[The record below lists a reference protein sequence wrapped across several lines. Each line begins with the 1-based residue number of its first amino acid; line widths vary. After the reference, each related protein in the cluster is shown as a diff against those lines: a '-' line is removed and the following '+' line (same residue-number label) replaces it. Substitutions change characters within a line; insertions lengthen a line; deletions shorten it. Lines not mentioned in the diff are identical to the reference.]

1 VKFPALGAFFVVMA
15 LVMAACGG
23 GSSSDVP
30 GDSVAKV
37 GDTDITKAQF
47 QHWYD
52 IAAKGSAQA
61 TPGQPV
67 VVPDPPDFT
76 KCVADKKAHQPKAS
90 KSQPKQSDDQLKEQC
105 KQSYET
111 LRDQTMNFLI
121 QADWVT
127 GEAKDQNITVT
138 DADVQ
143 KQFQQTKKQAFPKE
157 ADFQKFLKQSGMSM
171 DDILFRVRLD
181 ALSNK
186 LRQKIVSSKSDATD
200 AQVKAYYNAHKSQFS
215 TPEQRDIAL
224 VLTKDKAKAE
234 AAKKALQSGQSFKTV
249 AKKYSIDQQ
258 TKNNGGVLKG
268 VSKGDQDAALDKAAF
283 AAPKGKLEGPIKS
296 PFGYYVFEVQK
307 ITPASQQSLAKVT
320 PTIKQQLVAQNQ
332 QKALTSFVAD
342 FRKRW
347 TAKTECRQGY
357 VVEGCKGAP
366 KPKTDTT
373 AAPTAPTPTT
383 PTAPTTSSP
392 SGTTSTQ
399 GGG

>member
-1 VKFPALGAFFVVMA
+1 LRFSALGAFFVVIA
-15 LVMAACGG
+15 LVVAACGG
-23 GSSSDVP
+23 GSSSSVP

-47 QHWYD
+47 QHWYE
-52 IAAKGSAQA
+52 IAAKGNAQS

-90 KSQPKQSDDQLKEQC
+90 KSQPKQSDDQLKSQC
-105 KQSYET
+105 KQEYET

-127 GEAKDQNITVT
+127 GEAKAQKITVT
-138 DADVQ
+138 DSEVQ
-143 KQFQQTKKQAFPKE
+143 KQFAQTKKQAFPKQS
-157 ADFQKFLKQSGMSM
+157 DFQKFLQQSGMSM

-186 LRQKIVSSKSDATD
+186 LRQKVVSSKSNATD
-200 AQVKAYYNAHKSQFS
+200 AQVKAYYASHKSQFS

-224 VLTKDKAKAE
+224 VLTKDKGKAE
-234 AAKKALQSGQSFKTV
+234 QAKKALQSGASFKTV

-258 TKNNGGVLKG
+258 TKKSGGVLKG

-320 PTIKQQLVAQNQ
+320 PSIKQNLVAQNQ

-347 TAKTECRQGY
+347 TAKTNCRQGY

-366 KPKTDTT
+366 KTSTNTT
-373 AAPTAPTPTT
+373 ATPTAPTPTT
-383 PTAPTTSSP
+383 PTTSTP